1 MLGHGK
7 RGHAVG
13 LMVDDAASIH
23 SSGKVDNGDKLKG
36 QGDHIDIHHCTM
48 RTGSRGFNAWIAL
61 DQE

>member
-1 MLGHGK
+1 
-7 RGHAVG
+7 
-13 LMVDDAASIH
+13 MVDDAASIH